1 MRTIA
6 IMGLVLLVG
15 NASCGAFAA
24 GGKNV
29 EPLLCHLVKPL
40 ACDAR
45 NNCAFST
52 AEIMHLPEFVKV
64 DVAAMTISGEEPG
77 GQFLTAKIE
86 NMQEEDQ
93 RLVLY
98 GSENGVGWSMLIA
111 KPKNKMTLTLV
122 DDQVA
127 AVIFGACSRLQP
139 AMP

>member
-1 MRTIA
+1 MRTAA
-6 IMGLVLLVG
+6 IIGLVLLVG
-15 NASCGAFAA
+15 NASGGAFAA

-29 EPLLCHLVKPL
+29 EPLLCHLMKPL

-45 NNCAFST
+45 NNCGFST

-93 RLVLY
+93 RLLPHPRQR
-98 GSENGVGWSMLIA
+98 GVRWGQRIA
-111 KPKNKMTLTLV
+111 
-122 DDQVA
+122 Q
-127 AVIFGACSRLQP
+127 
-139 AMP
+139 